1 MGSRFGGG
9 DSRGDGDSRR
19 GSDWSPEG
27 LFQRFDRNGD
37 GVLNHDEMSDDL
49 RAERNAWDR
58 DENGFIDPMEF
69 TDYFRARMD
78 YLREERGGS
87 SGAPRDG
94 PLWPQQDESRPVVY
108 RAGRLPQ
115 GMPPWFAQYDR
126 DADAQVGLYEWKSSG
141 RPIAEFEGMDRNDDG
156 FITIAEVLRL
166 TASPQPQGLDRSGPS
181 RGGSPGTAVA
191 SRTFP
196 GGPGGGGP
204 GRGSPGMMGGRFG
217 SPGGSREAGPGSSGR
232 FGGPPSASSGSSRSG
247 PPSGSSGRFG
257 GPPSSGS
264 SGRSGPP
271 SFGNSGRSGPGSSGR
286 SGPGGQSSGS
296 GGR

>member
-1 MGSRFGGG
+1 
-9 DSRGDGDSRR
+9 
-19 GSDWSPEG
+19 

-37 GVLNHDEMSDDL
+37 GVLNHDEMPDDL

-58 DENGFIDPMEF
+58 DENGFIDPTEF

-115 GMPPWFAQYDR
+115 GMPPWFAQLDR

-141 RPIAEFEGMDRNDDG
+141 RPITEFEGMDRNDDG
-156 FITIAEVLRL
+156 FLTIAEVLRF
-166 TASPQPQGLDRSGPS
+166 TASPPSQGPDRSGPS

-191 SRTFP
+191 SRPSP
-196 GGPGGGGP
+196 GGPGGDGP
-204 GRGSPGMMGGRFG
+204 GRGPPGMMGGRFG

-232 FGGPPSASSGSSRSG
+232 FGGPPS
-247 PPSGSSGRFG
+247 GSSGRFG

-271 SFGNSGRSGPGSSGR
+271 SFGNGGRSGPGSGSSGR
-286 SGPGGQSSGS
+286 SGSGPGGWSSGS
-296 GGR
+296 GGPRRPLTVRP